1 MNTPAKAP
9 LTRQQ
14 VIARSA
20 ELGIAVERL
29 RFFDEADLAAG
40 KAGAV
45 RVTAWMGASKACAT
59 IRS

>member
-14 VIARSA
+14 IIDRAS

-29 RFFDEADLAAG
+29 RFFDEETLNGGAGAGDGAASAADLHD
-40 KAGAV
+40 
-45 RVTAWMGASKACAT
+45 
-59 IRS
+59 